1 MVTSINPTTPQ
12 LNAVK
17 NFFDAYLT
25 LDLNNVEPF
34 VSKDFQYQTFPK
46 IADHPDEMKGAH
58 FERYAP
64 LFSLL
69 TEVEVRLQRQKV
81 TFTITG

>member
-81 TFTITG
+81 TLTMTG